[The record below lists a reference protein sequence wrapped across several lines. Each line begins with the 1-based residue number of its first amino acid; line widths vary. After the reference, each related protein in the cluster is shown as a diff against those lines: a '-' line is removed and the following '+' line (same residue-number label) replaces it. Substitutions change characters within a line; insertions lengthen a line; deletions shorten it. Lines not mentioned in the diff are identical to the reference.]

1 MTVNSASSVTLTNNN
16 TYSGGTTISGGTL
29 VAGAGALG
37 TGAVNV
43 GANGTLSV
51 SLGPNIGLAGQYFS
65 TVVSGGNPNQGNFNS
80 LLALQQHIGN
90 AYVAGN
96 PNATPV
102 LTAITPVL
110 NLNNGGAG
118 FPAGVG
124 PNQFEGYYSGLMNVT
139 QSGSYTFYLG
149 SDDGTVLWIDGQLVV
164 NDNHY
169 QGFGYPQQQGSIT
182 LGAGEHN
189 IVLGYFQGTGG
200 FSFEAGVSG
209 PGITGMVDLGTAA
222 PRITPDLVIGSL
234 TGSGNVQL
242 TTGNLIVGTDNTSPA
257 AFSGVISG
265 IGGVLKVGSGTLTL
279 SGVNTYSGDTT
290 IASATVQVG
299 NTLALQNSTVNLEVN
314 NGLTF
319 SSGLGMATLGGL
331 AGSGNAALQDLSSS
345 AVAVSV
351 GNNNANTTY
360 SGVLS
365 GRQPDEN
372 RHRHANSEWQQHL
385 HRRHHGQRRHAGA
398 HL

>member
-1 MTVNSASSVTLTNNN
+1 MTIGKSQTNSGWVQYRSNAANPFGTGTITINGGGILSADAGNTTPSTLGNNIILNGGELATQGVAMTYSGTITLNPSTNSTVGTVNGQSNTILLSGPVSGSGALTVNSASSVTLTNNN

-29 VAGAGALG
+29 VAGAGTLG

-209 PGITGMVDLGTAA
+209 PGITGMVNLGTSGA
-222 PRITPDLVIGSL
+222 PRSRPT
-234 TGSGNVQL
+234 
-242 TTGNLIVGTDNTSPA
+242 
-257 AFSGVISG
+257 
-265 IGGVLKVGSGTLTL
+265 
-279 SGVNTYSGDTT
+279 
-290 IASATVQVG
+290 
-299 NTLALQNSTVNLEVN
+299 
-314 NGLTF
+314 
-319 SSGLGMATLGGL
+319 
-331 AGSGNAALQDLSSS
+331 
-345 AVAVSV
+345 
-351 GNNNANTTY
+351 
-360 SGVLS
+360 
-365 GRQPDEN
+365 
-372 RHRHANSEWQQHL
+372 W
-385 HRRHHGQRRHAGA
+385 
-398 HL
+398 